1 MENGKLSEKMK
12 EFKNA
17 INRTVLEIISLQNV
31 EEEMDIYNLI
41 LIQKDSDLFYEFLF
55 FTNYQ
60 KIIILKCDFDC
71 DNYNLLFKQ
80 FSKMKIYN
88 NENNLYNN
96 LFQTIFH
103 MHLFFLIK
111 IESTI
116 SSIYENLNYDFKEIK
131 YSYIII
137 IQIANLLF
145 KLYQEKI
152 YNINKILLFFDAII
166 ILINKQSIIS
176 DRYLK
181 LKNKILFDLLFDK
194 FYLQFLKLILSR
206 NDANID
212 DIKSILNYLIKALQN
227 KKMKSYFNYS
237 LLININIFEKIIKVL
252 CSNIIFL
259 NNPEL
264 YKEYKN
270 KIIDCFS
277 DIYKNNTNN
286 SNFLEILIKQ
296 NNLS

>member
-131 YSYIII
+131 YSYIILI
-137 IQIANLLF
+137 HIANFLF
-145 KLYQEKI
+145 RLYQEKI
-152 YNINKILLFFDAII
+152 YNINIILLFLDAII
-166 ILINKQSIIS
+166 IFINKQSIIS
-176 DRYLK
+176 DRYFK
-181 LKNKILFDLLFDK
+181 LKNAFLFDLLIDK
-194 FYLQFLKLILSR
+194 FYLQFLKLTLNNKNASKE
-206 NDANID
+206 
-212 DIKSILNYLIKALQN
+212 DISLILNYLIKALESDHI
-227 KKMKSYFNYS
+227 KSHFNNS
-237 LLININIFEKIIKVL
+237 LLINSNLVEKIINVL
-252 CSNIIFL
+252 FINNNIL
-259 NNPEL
+259 NDVEL
-264 YKEYKN
+264 
-270 KIIDCFS
+270 
-277 DIYKNNTNN
+277 
-286 SNFLEILIKQ
+286 
-296 NNLS
+296 